1 MSEFRHRAPTPIN
14 TLAVLPSY
22 LAIARYLLVPGQRQE
37 AAGRLMI
44 YATVSAHGAKEQ
56 SK

>member
-1 MSEFRHRAPTPIN
+1 MGEFRHRAPTPIN
-14 TLAVLPSY
+14 TLAVLPSF
-22 LAIARYLLVPGQRQE
+22 LAIARPFLVPGQRQE